1 VQIIF
6 LLCGAVE
13 RVHFSGLLRRVPIWR
28 GSWIIEFFLLE
39 TIFQNRRAYRLGLG
53 FSENLLLAMRS
64 IGIISF
70 RLPWKSSIHIL
81 DIKKIINARPLKR
94 LLTLSFSLR
103 AKREN
108 IGKIVK
114 KFIIMRWGWIFFRKA
129 VLGLKGDGEFD
140 DMFCIL

>member
-1 VQIIF
+1 
-6 LLCGAVE
+6 
-13 RVHFSGLLRRVPIWR
+13 
-28 GSWIIEFFLLE
+28 
-39 TIFQNRRAYRLGLG
+39 
-53 FSENLLLAMRS
+53 MRS